1 METPPDVEIP
11 VEWGSERPDP
21 TPRWDDTIPYQE
33 LRNGQI
39 RLLHVEPTSPEVEIP
54 VRCTLSTHDLVTA
67 PSFTALSYTW
77 GLPHGDIDRLRK
89 SPASKTRYIICNGRK
104 GQVGENLHDFL
115 VHCVHSS
122 SQDLLGYWWID
133 ALSINQADIEERSE
147 QVKLMSDIYQTATG
161 VFVWLGPED
170 HFTELAIY
178 LMKDLLRLDK
188 TQRLSLHSAEVRANH
203 PNGLLDLSNWQALS
217 QFFQREWFNRTWM

>member
-1 METPPDVEIP
+1 MEILIGCVRVLPARLVILSAMEEKDK
-11 VEWGSERPDP
+11 WER
-21 TPRWDDTIPYQE
+21 I
-33 LRNGQI
+33 
-39 RLLHVEPTSPEVEIP
+39 
-54 VRCTLSTHDLVTA
+54 CTTFLYTA
-67 PSFTALSYTW
+67 CIVLQA
-77 GLPHGDIDRLRK
+77 
-89 SPASKTRYIICNGRK
+89 
-104 GQVGENLHDFL
+104 
-115 VHCVHSS
+115 
-122 SQDLLGYWWID
+122 LLGYWWID